1 MPTSTAPLDSRT
13 TPAAPL
19 PTDAHASW
27 RTNRRWVGVF
37 ALAGLAMGLGHWPGL
52 APLTWLAV
60 ALYAWAL
67 RRPISARW
75 LVAGLM
81 AGALVRWLV
90 GHPWHLSAGALY
102 LPGGQLGAW
111 LGALPISAAWVAPG
125 VACLAVGALAARRW
139 RLPVWLWLPAAWW
152 LGDSAQDA
160 LWGLSYDTWMYAQW
174 QVEPMLRAIG
184 HLGWTPAM
192 LLAVG
197 TLAAFAEAVAT
208 RGRMAIAVAAFG
220 AIAWLVMPPL
230 PTSPATGASA
240 FAGLGA
246 VYMADQERPPRSAPP
261 GVDLL
266 LWPELAGRH
275 SAQAREGAQA
285 GAFVELPFR
294 TAGVQHLYGL
304 ETRSAGGRQNSM
316 VAASPTGEVL
326 DVRAKTRLFPLTEQ
340 ALGGL
345 RMPGRATY
353 RPGTAAPVVTVGGH
367 RFGVLI
373 CLEALDRSLARQARA
388 AGATMLVIPSCD
400 KVLAN
405 DRLAMDQLMG
415 AAVMR
420 AVETGLPV
428 VRAGMFGPSAFITAQ
443 GQILARSA
451 PGADG
456 VLTVGADHPEQPRTE
471 STRPAPGTVAVLY
484 SRHTPQMLPALPCDG
499 CAGHAIEGFKPRGE
513 RAKTVILSGD
523 SLPPA
528 YLGRPAAEVAAA
540 IASFKPELVV
550 LDTCFG
556 ASTPLLDALAEAGV
570 KAQVVAPAFRI
581 PASGLVYDAGF
592 LAEPDP
598 IRRAAM
604 VRTEPVFPL
613 LRTAIAPEFLRGVH
627 AAVSAMPPAE
637 LKRRLKRTRPPLVQ
651 MHLPGRSD
659 PSAALLV
666 PVSAERFR
674 NRR

>member
-1 MPTSTAPLDSRT
+1 MSTSTAPLDNPTAPATPDLTPDPASRR
-13 TPAAPL
+13 A
-19 PTDAHASW
+19 
-27 RTNRRWVGVF
+27 NRRWVGIV

-52 APLTWLAV
+52 APLSWLAV

-67 RRPISARW
+67 RRPVATRW

-81 AGALVRWLV
+81 AGAMVRWLV
-90 GHPWHLSAGALY
+90 GQPWHLAAGALY
-102 LPGGQLGAW
+102 LPGGQAGAW

-184 HLGWTPAM
+184 HLGWTPAL
-192 LLAVG
+192 LLAIG
-197 TLAAFAEAVAT
+197 TLAAAAEAVAT
-208 RGRMAIAVAAFG
+208 RGRTAIALAALG
-220 AIAWLVMPPL
+220 TLTWLGMPPL
-230 PTSPATGASA
+230 PASPATGAAA
-240 FAGLGA
+240 FKGLGA
-246 VYMADQERPPRSAPP
+246 VYMADQQRPPRAAPP

-266 LWPELAGRH
+266 IWPELAGRH
-275 SAQAREGAQA
+275 SVQAQEGAQA

-304 ETRSAGGRQNSM
+304 ETRAAGGAQNSM

-340 ALGGL
+340 PLGGL

-353 RPGTAAPVVTVGGH
+353 RPGTAPPAVTAGG
-367 RFGVLI
+367 RRLGVLI

-405 DRLAMDQLMG
+405 DRLAMDQLLG
-415 AAVMR
+415 VAVLR

-428 VRAGMFGPSAFITAQ
+428 VRAGMFGPTAFITAQ
-443 GQILARSA
+443 GQVLARSA
-451 PGADG
+451 PGGDG
-456 VLTVGADHPEQPRTE
+456 VLTVGADHPEPPRTE
-471 STRPAPGTVAVLY
+471 ATRPAPGTLAVLY

-499 CAGHAIEGFKPRGE
+499 CAGQAIEDFRPRGE

-523 SLPPA
+523 SMPPA
-528 YLGRPAAEVAAA
+528 YLGRPAGEVAAA
-540 IASFKPELVV
+540 IASFQPELVV

-556 ASTPLLDALAEAGV
+556 ASTPLLDALAAAGV

-592 LAEPDP
+592 LAEADAA
-598 IRRAAM
+598 RRAAM
-604 VRTEPVFPL
+604 VRTEPPYPL
-613 LRTAIAPEFLRGVH
+613 LRTAIAPGFLQGVH
-627 AAVSAMPPAE
+627 AAVGAMPPAE

-651 MHLPGRSD
+651 MHLPGRTD
-659 PSAALLV
+659 PSAGLLV

-674 NRR
+674 TGR